1 LTGKPQTP
9 RPLDGRPLNP
19 DDPGDRREALA
30 DWLTSPDN
38 PYFARAIVNRL
49 WANFYGVGLVEKV
62 DDLRVTNPASNEKLL
77 TAAARYLTEQK
88 FDLKALMR
96 AIHQSETYQRSSQ
109 STPEN
114 APDRRFYSHYY
125 PRRLMAEVLL
135 DAYAQVTGVPSEFRL
150 DLRNQNRGLG
160 ERYPLGLRALQLP
173 DTKVFSYFLKT
184 FGRPDR
190 EKTCD
195 CERTSEPSMTQ
206 VLHLANGETLNQK
219 LTAKEGVLSR
229 FVADNKAPEA
239 MVEEAFLSSLARF
252 PTDKERTR
260 LGQAVADAKPAE
272 RRAALEDAYWAILSS
287 REFLFNH

>member
-1 LTGKPQTP
+1 
-9 RPLDGRPLNP
+9 
-19 DDPGDRREALA
+19 
-30 DWLTSPDN
+30 
-38 PYFARAIVNRL
+38 
-49 WANFYGVGLVEKV
+49 
-62 DDLRVTNPASNEKLL
+62 
-77 TAAARYLTEQK
+77 
-88 FDLKALMR
+88 
-96 AIHQSETYQRSSQ
+96 
-109 STPEN
+109 
-114 APDRRFYSHYY
+114 
-125 PRRLMAEVLL
+125 MAEVLL

-260 LGQAVADAKPAE
+260 LGQAIADANAAE
-272 RRAALEDAYWAILSS
+272 RRAALEDAYWAILST